1 MAIDKASIFQCSIL
15 TGLRIPLEASKI
27 LHGSSGLCWCAG
39 SHCTL
44 QLQVMAV
51 LLLPSHLYS
60 PFAMPEIPTVT
71 FRISLCQ
78 REALLSVWY
87 SVMTA
92 VFSCYF
98 IKKNKHPFCDLTQ
111 ALTTCAAEVQM
122 LPEPAVHPLCQK
134 FISQSRVSRREHTP
148 SPQQPQGKAQ
158 LQLKLV
164 WPWLFNDRQQ
174 FWLINDHID

>member
-51 LLLPSHLYS
+51 LLLPSHLYN

-98 IKKNKHPFCDLTQ
+98 IKKKKPNTLSVIWHKLWQHVL
-111 ALTTCAAEVQM
+111 
-122 LPEPAVHPLCQK
+122 QK
-134 FISQSRVSRREHTP
+134 FRCYQGQLSIP
-148 SPQQPQGKAQ
+148 SAKNSFPRAESAEENTHPVPSSLRAKPSFSWNLSGPDF
-158 LQLKLV
+158 LMIGSSS
-164 WPWLFNDRQQ
+164 D
-174 FWLINDHID
+174 

>member
-78 REALLSVWY
+78 RKALLSVWY

-98 IKKNKHPFCDLTQ
+98 IKKKNQTPFLWSDTSSDNMCCRSSDVTRASCPSPLPKIHFPEQSQQKRTHTQ
-111 ALTTCAAEVQM
+111 SPAASGQSPASAETCLALT
-122 LPEPAVHPLCQK
+122 
-134 FISQSRVSRREHTP
+134 F
-148 SPQQPQGKAQ
+148 
-158 LQLKLV
+158 
-164 WPWLFNDRQQ
+164 
-174 FWLINDHID
+174 